1 MLRIQLKLKLLSKN
15 FQNKLSTTISVIGLG
30 YVGLPLAILAAQS
43 EYEVYGIDID
53 EVKVDLINSGKSPVE
68 DISNLEIQ
76 NAISGKLKVGSD
88 FSPVEGSSIVIICV
102 PTPLDDD
109 RKPDLSLIDAAV
121 MSFAKYL
128 SKSTLVILESTVQPG
143 TTRDYLVSL
152 ILKYSS
158 LTPSDFNVAYSPERI
173 DPANKKWNLKN
184 TPKIMA
190 GLNPSATKQTKDFY
204 SKFVDNIIECESP
217 EVAELAK
224 LLENTFRYVNISF
237 INELSIFCRS
247 FGVDVNQV
255 IAAASTKPYGFMP
268 FYPSTG
274 VGGHCIP
281 VDPLY
286 LSDKA
291 RSMGI
296 QTKFIDLAVDIN
308 TQMPNFFVKVAN
320 EKISGLRGKKVLV
333 IGVSYK
339 PNISD
344 VRETPVK
351 ALIFALRKE
360 GAQVFWHDDLVK
372 EWNNEKSSPLDQ
384 GYDLAILATPHDYLN
399 LQQIGNTPLI
409 NTRGSI

>member
-1 MLRIQLKLKLLSKN
+1 M
-15 FQNKLSTTISVIGLG
+15 STTISVIGLG
-30 YVGLPLAILAAQS
+30 YVGLPLAISAAQS
-43 EYEVYGIDID
+43 GYEVNGIDVD
-53 EVKVDLINSGKSPVE
+53 RVKVEFIKSGKSPIE

-76 NAISGKLKVGSD
+76 NMISSKLKVGSD

-102 PTPLDDD
+102 PTPLDVD
-109 RKPDLSLIDAAV
+109 RKPDLSLLDGAV
-121 MSFAKYL
+121 KSFAKYL
-128 SKSTLVILESTVQPG
+128 TKSTLVILESTVQPG

-152 ILKYSS
+152 ISKYSA
-158 LTPSDFNVAYSPERI
+158 LTPSEFNVAYSPERI
-173 DPANKKWNLKN
+173 DPANRKWNLKN
-184 TPKIMA
+184 TPKIVA
-190 GLNPSATKQTKDFY
+190 GLNPITTKQAKEFY

-237 INELSIFCRS
+237 INELRIFCRS
-247 FGVDVNQV
+247 LGVDVNQV

-268 FYPSTG
+268 FYPSIG

-291 RSMGI
+291 RTMGV
-296 QTKFIDLAVDIN
+296 QTKFIDLADEIN
-308 TQMPNFFVKVAN
+308 MQMPSFFVKVAS
-320 EKISGLRGKKVLV
+320 EKINGLQGKKVLV

-339 PNISD
+339 PNVAD
-344 VRETPVK
+344 VRETPVE
-351 ALIFALRKE
+351 ALIFSLRDE
-360 GAQVFWHDDLVK
+360 GAEVSWHDDLVK
-372 EWNNEKSSPLDQ
+372 EWNEEKSSPLDQ

-399 LQQIGNTPLI
+399 LKLIGDIPLI

>member
-1 MLRIQLKLKLLSKN
+1 MKLNLLSKN
-15 FQNKLSTTISVIGLG
+15 SQNKLSTTISVIGLG
-30 YVGLPLAILAAQS
+30 YVGLPLAISAAQS
-43 EYEVYGIDID
+43 GYEVNGIDVD
-53 EVKVDLINSGKSPVE
+53 RVKVELINSGKSPIE

-76 NAISGKLKVGSD
+76 NVISSNLKVGSD

-102 PTPLDDD
+102 PTPLDVD
-109 RKPDLSLIDAAV
+109 RKPDLSLIDGAV
-121 MSFAKYL
+121 KSFAKYL
-128 SKSTLVILESTVQPG
+128 TKSTLVILESTVQPG
-143 TTRDYLVSL
+143 TTRGYLVSL
-152 ILKYSS
+152 ISKYSG
-158 LTPSDFNVAYSPERI
+158 LTPSEFNVAYSPERI
-173 DPANKKWNLKN
+173 DPANRKWNLKN
-184 TPKIMA
+184 TPKIVA
-190 GLNPSATKQTKDFY
+190 GLNPITTKQAKDFY

-247 FGVDVNQV
+247 LGVDINQV

-268 FYPSTG
+268 FYPSIG

-291 RSMGI
+291 RNIGV
-296 QTKFIDLAVDIN
+296 QTKFIDLADEIN
-308 TQMPNFFVKVAN
+308 IQMPNFFVKVAS
-320 EKISGLRGKKVLV
+320 ERIGGLQGKKVLV

-339 PNISD
+339 PNVADI
-344 VRETPVK
+344 RETPVA
-351 ALIFALRKE
+351 ALIFSLRKE
-360 GAQVFWHDDLVK
+360 GAEVFWHDDLVK
-372 EWNNEKSSPLDQ
+372 EWNEEKSSPLNQ

-399 LQQIGNTPLI
+399 LKQIGAVPLI

>member
-1 MLRIQLKLKLLSKN
+1 MSI
-15 FQNKLSTTISVIGLG
+15 TISVIGLG
-30 YVGLPLAILAAQS
+30 YVGLPLAISAAQS
-43 EYEVYGIDID
+43 GYEVNGIDVD
-53 EVKVDLINSGKSPVE
+53 QVKVEFIKSGKSPIE

-76 NAISGKLKVGSD
+76 NVISSKLKVGSD

-102 PTPLDDD
+102 PTPLDVD
-109 RKPDLSLIDAAV
+109 RKPDLSLIDGAV
-121 MSFAKYL
+121 KSFAKYL
-128 SKSTLVILESTVQPG
+128 TKSTLVILESTVQPG

-152 ILKYSS
+152 ISKYSA
-158 LTPSDFNVAYSPERI
+158 LTPSEFNVAYSPERI
-173 DPANKKWNLKN
+173 DPANRKWNLKN
-184 TPKIMA
+184 TPKIVA
-190 GLNPSATKQTKDFY
+190 GLNPITTKQAKEFY

-247 FGVDVNQV
+247 LGVDVNQV

-268 FYPSTG
+268 FYPSIG

-291 RSMGI
+291 RNMGV
-296 QTKFIDLAVDIN
+296 QTKFIDLADEIN
-308 TQMPNFFVKVAN
+308 MQMPNFFVKVAS
-320 EKISGLRGKKVLV
+320 ERIGGLQGKKVLV

-339 PNISD
+339 PNVAD
-344 VRETPVK
+344 VRETPVE
-351 ALIFALRKE
+351 ALIFSLREE
-360 GAQVFWHDDLVK
+360 GAEVFWHDDLVK
-372 EWNNEKSSPLDQ
+372 EWNEEKSSPLDQ

-399 LQQIGNTPLI
+399 LKQIGDIPLI

>member
-1 MLRIQLKLKLLSKN
+1 MKLNLLSKN

-30 YVGLPLAILAAQS
+30 YVGLPLAISAAQS
-43 EYEVYGIDID
+43 GYEVYGIDVD
-53 EVKVDLINSGKSPVE
+53 QVKVDLIKSGKSPVE
-68 DISNLEIQ
+68 DISDAEIQ
-76 NAISGKLKVGSD
+76 NAVSGKLKLGSD
-88 FSPVEGSSIVIICV
+88 FSPIKESSIVIICV
-102 PTPLDDD
+102 PTPLDVD

-121 MSFAKYL
+121 KSFAKHL

-152 ILKYSS
+152 ISKYSA

-173 DPANKKWNLKN
+173 DPANRKWNLKN
-184 TPKIMA
+184 TPKIVA
-190 GLNPSATKQTKDFY
+190 GLNPIATKQTKDFY
-204 SKFVDNIIECESP
+204 SKFVDNIVECESP

-224 LLENTFRYVNISF
+224 LLENTFRYINISF
-237 INELSIFCRS
+237 INELSMFCRS

-268 FYPSTG
+268 FYPSIG

-291 RSMGI
+291 RTLGV
-296 QTKFIDLAVDIN
+296 QTKFIDLADEIN
-308 TQMPNFFVKVAN
+308 TQMPNYFLKVAK
-320 EKISGLRGKKVLV
+320 EKIGGLRGKKVLV

-339 PNISD
+339 PNVAD
-344 VRETPVK
+344 VRETPVE
-351 ALIFALRKE
+351 ALIFGLRKE

-372 EWNNEKSSPLDQ
+372 EWNDEKSSPLDQ
-384 GYDLAILATPHDYLN
+384 GYNLAILATAHDYLN
-399 LQQIGNTPLI
+399 LKQIGNTPLI
-409 NTRGSI
+409 NTRESI

>member
-1 MLRIQLKLKLLSKN
+1 MKLNQLSKN

-30 YVGLPLAILAAQS
+30 YVGLPLAISAAQS
-43 EYEVYGIDID
+43 GYEVYGIDVD
-53 EVKVDLINSGKSPVE
+53 QVKVDLIKSGKSPVE
-68 DISNLEIQ
+68 DISDAEIQ
-76 NAISGKLKVGSD
+76 NAVSGKLKLGSD
-88 FSPVEGSSIVIICV
+88 FSPIKESSIVIICV
-102 PTPLDDD
+102 PTPLDVD

-121 MSFAKYL
+121 KSFAKHL

-152 ILKYSS
+152 ISKYSA

-184 TPKIMA
+184 TPKIVA
-190 GLNPSATKQTKDFY
+190 GVNPTAAKQAKDFY
-204 SKFVDNIIECESP
+204 SKFVDNIVECESP

-237 INELSIFCRS
+237 INELSMFCRS
-247 FGVDVNQV
+247 FGVDINQV

-268 FYPSTG
+268 FYPSIG

-291 RSMGI
+291 RTLGVQS
-296 QTKFIDLAVDIN
+296 KFIDLADEIN
-308 TQMPNFFVKVAN
+308 TQMPNYFLKVAK
-320 EKISGLRGKKVLV
+320 EKIGGLRGKKILV

-339 PNISD
+339 PNVAD
-344 VRETPVK
+344 VRETPVE
-351 ALIFALRKE
+351 ALIFGLRAE
-360 GAQVFWHDDLVK
+360 GAQVFWHDDLVV
-372 EWNNEKSSPLDQ
+372 EWNDEKSSPLDQ
-384 GYDLAILATPHDYLN
+384 GYDLAILATAHDYLN
-399 LQQIGNTPLI
+399 LKQIGGTPLI

>member
-1 MLRIQLKLKLLSKN
+1 MKLNPLSKN

-30 YVGLPLAILAAQS
+30 YVGLPLAISAAQS
-43 EYEVYGIDID
+43 GYEVYGIDVD
-53 EVKVDLINSGKSPVE
+53 QVKVDLIKSGKSPVE
-68 DISNLEIQ
+68 DISDLEIQ
-76 NAISGKLKVGSD
+76 NAVSGKLKLVSD
-88 FSPVEGSSIVIICV
+88 FSPIKESSIVIICV
-102 PTPLDDD
+102 PTPLDVD

-121 MSFAKYL
+121 KSFAKHL

-152 ILKYSS
+152 ISKYSA

-184 TPKIMA
+184 TPKIVA
-190 GLNPSATKQTKDFY
+190 GLNPTTTKQTRDFY

-237 INELSIFCRS
+237 INELSMFCRS

-268 FYPSTG
+268 FYPSIG

-291 RSMGI
+291 RTLGVQS
-296 QTKFIDLAVDIN
+296 KFIDLADEIN
-308 TQMPNFFVKVAN
+308 TQMPNYFLKVAK
-320 EKISGLRGKKVLV
+320 EKIGGLQGKKVLV

-339 PNISD
+339 PNVAD
-344 VRETPVK
+344 VRETPVE
-351 ALIFALRKE
+351 ALIFGLRAE
-360 GAQVFWHDDLVK
+360 GAQVLWHDDLVK
-372 EWNNEKSSPLDQ
+372 EWNDEKSSPLDQ
-384 GYDLAILATPHDYLN
+384 GYNLAILATAHDYLN
-399 LQQIGNTPLI
+399 LKQIGNTPLI
-409 NTRGSI
+409 NTRESI